1 METEL
6 SSVLPP
12 RNEEQQEPQ
21 DDRSYFQRRVF
32 DEMGLTPEQNKIEL
46 RFDTGVNGRSGKC
59 TFDIFSEDKD
69 GNINILV
76 YTLRGWTVQY
86 PNPNMGKTYD
96 HSNVERLKY
105 YYVTRKALEN
115 IQSEDEGKYYD
126 DTCAE
131 REFPEVWAE
140 AVKKVH
146 EYFLYIEDG
155 EVPFVVHN
163 KAFDENCLK
172 AVFRAYDIAYPD
184 YEFEC
189 TLLKSRKIWPE
200 GHHNLDIIAGYCGY
214 DLENHHHALADA
226 EACAWI
232 AREIL

>member
-46 RFDTGVNGRSGKC
+46 RFDTGVDGRSGKY

-86 PNPNMGKTYD
+86 PDPNMGKTYD

-105 YYVTRKALEN
+105 YYVTRKAPEN
-115 IQSEDEGKYYD
+115 IQSEDEGKYRFPKGQGIYPFFPPSLLEKYNNKQTIETLVLTEGYFKAMCASMHGFDIVGLGSITHYAETNTHELHPDIRLLINTCHVQKMVLLYD
-126 DTCAE
+126 
-131 REFPEVWAE
+131 
-140 AVKKVH
+140 
-146 EYFLYIEDG
+146 
-155 EVPFVVHN
+155 
-163 KAFDENCLK
+163 
-172 AVFRAYDIAYPD
+172 
-184 YEFEC
+184 C
-189 TLLKSRKIWPE
+189 TMATVSISP
-200 GHHNLDIIAGYCGY
+200 
-214 DLENHHHALADA
+214 
-226 EACAWI
+226 
-232 AREIL
+232 